1 MGIKKLF
8 NNQIKDT
15 KLDAFYD
22 IDFNS
27 ELNVDTVDVSKLT
40 ELSELLAA
48 GQFTGSK
55 IVFDTIP
62 TI

>member
-1 MGIKKLF
+1 MSIKKLF

-15 KLDAFYD
+15 KLDAFHD

-40 ELSELLAA
+40 ELTELLAA

>member
-1 MGIKKLF
+1 MSLKKLF

-15 KLDAFYD
+15 KLDAFYG

-27 ELNVDTVDVSKLT
+27 ELDADTVDVSKLT
-40 ELSELLAA
+40 EFAELLAA

-55 IVFDTIP
+55 IIFDTIP

>member
-1 MGIKKLF
+1 MSLKKLF

-40 ELSELLAA
+40 EFSELLAA

>member
-1 MGIKKLF
+1 MSLKKLF

-40 ELSELLAA
+40 EFAELLATE
-48 GQFTGSK
+48 QFTGSK
-55 IVFDTIP
+55 IIFDTIP

>member
-1 MGIKKLF
+1 MSLKKLF

-27 ELNVDTVDVSKLT
+27 ELNVDTVDVSKLI
-40 ELSELLAA
+40 EFAELLAA

-55 IVFDTIP
+55 IIFDTIP